1 MMAHNAWGKA
11 RLRLILGGVA
21 ISLCVGFSVGLSGSV
36 GSVAPASAVHDV
48 LMIDILSLTGNR
60 ITVVASSDDYIDNV
74 KARIQS
80 LWGVSP
86 DQQQLIFG
94 GRVLLDGKTL
104 AFYGIPTGAT
114 LRLFLKLRGS
124 PSPTPEPLA
133 DDRELSNTGQ
143 GEAQTG
149 IILGGSLLLTAI
161 GATLIARRRMS
172 R

>member
-1 MMAHNAWGKA
+1 
-11 RLRLILGGVA
+11 
-21 ISLCVGFSVGLSGSV
+21 
-36 GSVAPASAVHDV
+36 
-48 LMIDILSLTGNR
+48 MIDILSLTGNR

-80 LWGVSP
+80 LWGISP

-104 AFYGIPTGAT
+104 AFYGIATGAT

-124 PSPTPEPLA
+124 PTPTPEPLA
-133 DDRELSNTGQ
+133 DDRELSDTGQ
-143 GEAQTG
+143 GQAQTG
-149 IILGGSLLLTAI
+149 ILLGGALLLTAI
-161 GATLIARRRMS
+161 GATVIARRRMS

>member
-1 MMAHNAWGKA
+1 
-11 RLRLILGGVA
+11 
-21 ISLCVGFSVGLSGSV
+21 
-36 GSVAPASAVHDV
+36 
-48 LMIDILSLTGNR
+48 MIDILSLTGNR

-80 LWGVSP
+80 LWGISP
-86 DQQQLIFG
+86 DQQQLILG

-104 AFYGIPTGAT
+104 AFYGIATGST

-124 PSPTPEPLA
+124 PTPTPEPVA
-133 DDRELSNTGQ
+133 DDRELPDTGQ

-149 IILGGSLLLTAI
+149 ILFGESLLVTAI
-161 GATLIARRRMS
+161 GATVIARRRMS